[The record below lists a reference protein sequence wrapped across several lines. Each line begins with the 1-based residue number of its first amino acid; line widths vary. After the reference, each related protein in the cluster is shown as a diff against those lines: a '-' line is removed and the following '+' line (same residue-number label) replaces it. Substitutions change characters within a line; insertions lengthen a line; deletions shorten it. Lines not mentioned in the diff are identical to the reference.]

1 MNGAELILWISGVHL
16 LGLIGVAVLLF
27 PALKDNPAGPDRRSD
42 GENDEGWG
50 RGPKS
55 PPSPPEPPR
64 GGIPLPD
71 AQPAGIRLR
80 EHGRL
85 GERLPR
91 RERRPTREPVRR
103 PVREPHRSRTSSGTR
118 RRSRSAG

>member
-1 MNGAELILWISGVHL
+1 MSGAALIGWIAGVHL
-16 LGLIGVAVLLF
+16 LGLGCVAFLMW
-27 PALKDNPAGPDRRSD
+27 PALKDTPVNPDRRSD

-50 RGPKS
+50 RGPKV

-85 GERLPR
+85 GDRLPP
-91 RERRPTREPVRR
+91 RERRPTREPDRR
-103 PVREPHRSRTSSGTR
+103 PAPSPHRSRSDAGRWRRSSG
-118 RRSRSAG
+118 AC